1 MKNKVMINSI
11 FSIIEKLKANTFIL
25 QSINTMI
32 LRIIGVVTLFGFTL
46 FLTHNYSPA
55 IVGQYDF
62 IRTFLLVVG
71 SLCLLGTEQ
80 SILYF
85 AGVIKGQGN
94 SGELKKV
101 YFKKVTLVFFTSLIP
116 VFVVFLIGEKIINNF
131 FNDDLIY
138 LLLIKSTAILFF
150 YCITI
155 LNTET
160 FRVLDRVYTAELFR
174 NTFKYLSV
182 IIGAIYLLYT
192 HQQEY
197 LVDAFL
203 IGFILLSIVSFC
215 MILIDFSMLE
225 DQTTVL
231 NSISYKELIVKS
243 YPMAISGMAFFLI
256 MSFDIF
262 FIKKYFGNEAVAY
275 YSTSMKIITILS
287 MVIIS
292 VNINVSTKIAEY
304 YSSQNTI
311 ELRKTVK
318 SSTRLIFFICFPI
331 VVFICFFSKTV
342 LNFFGEGYEEA
353 SSALILLMVGQ
364 GITAAFGSTPIYL
377 NMTGRQV
384 LCQYILLGAVLVDLI
399 LNVVLVPIYGML
411 GAAIAFTVC
420 SIFWILSAAIIIYK
434 KDKIIIFLH

>member
-1 MKNKVMINSI
+1 
-11 FSIIEKLKANTFIL
+11 
-25 QSINTMI
+25 
-32 LRIIGVVTLFGFTL
+32 
-46 FLTHNYSPA
+46 
-55 IVGQYDF
+55 
-62 IRTFLLVVG
+62 
-71 SLCLLGTEQ
+71 
-80 SILYF
+80 
-85 AGVIKGQGN
+85 
-94 SGELKKV
+94 
-101 YFKKVTLVFFTSLIP
+101 
-116 VFVVFLIGEKIINNF
+116 
-131 FNDDLIY
+131 
-138 LLLIKSTAILFF
+138 
-150 YCITI
+150 
-155 LNTET
+155 
-160 FRVLDRVYTAELFR
+160 
-174 NTFKYLSV
+174 
-182 IIGAIYLLYT
+182 
-192 HQQEY
+192 
-197 LVDAFL
+197 
-203 IGFILLSIVSFC
+203 
-215 MILIDFSMLE
+215 MLE